1 MSKLAVVAI
10 GGNSLIEDEG
20 DRDGPGQLEA
30 ICASAKY
37 VVDLVV
43 NGWNVVIAHDNT
55 PQLNQPDEP
64 LPHGSLRSS
73 QWSPASFL
81 AGLQGRLGYLIQQ
94 ALDHE
99 LQHRGLNRR
108 SACLLTRLIVSP
120 EDDETTLAQ
129 PVRWPPA
136 EAQTTEEAEACTTGL
151 ASNKGETRTRLE
163 PRELVEQEAI
173 KTLLQAGFIVIAA
186 AGGSIPVVRDGE
198 GGLCPV
204 EARLHSDLVASFLA
218 TQLNADLFLIATTA
232 ERVVLFPQQTGGAY
246 PLDMLTLAELRQY
259 EADGHFSNARQQSQI
274 RAVIRYLERGGGAAL
289 LTCPQA
295 IGRALAGRTGTWV
308 LP

>member
-10 GGNSLIEDEG
+10 GGNSLIEDEE

-30 ICASAKY
+30 ICASAKHI
-37 VVDLVV
+37 VDLIV

-55 PQLNQPDEP
+55 PQIDQPGESLLHRLP
-64 LPHGSLRSS
+64 LPPQRF
-73 QWSPASFL
+73 PASLL

-94 ALDHE
+94 ALDDE

-108 SACLLTRLIVSP
+108 SACLLTRVVVSP
-120 EDDETTLAQ
+120 GDRETTLAQ
-129 PVRWPPA
+129 PASGPVA
-136 EAQTTEEAEACTTGL
+136 KAQTTDEL
-151 ASNKGETRTRLE
+151 ETDMAGPLSAKDATSTRLE
-163 PRELVEQEAI
+163 LLEIVEQEAI

-186 AGGSIPVVRDGE
+186 AGGSIPMRRDGE
-198 GGLCPV
+198 GGLYPV
-204 EARLHSDLVASFLA
+204 ETCLPADLAASFLA
-218 TQLNADLFLIATTA
+218 TQLNADLFLVATTA
-232 ERVVLFPQQTGGAY
+232 ERVALCPQQVGQAY
-246 PLDMLTLAELRQY
+246 PLDMLTLAELRHY
-259 EADGHFSNARQQSQI
+259 EATGHFANERLQSKI

>member
-10 GGNSLIEDEG
+10 GGNSLIEDEK

-30 ICASAKY
+30 ICTSAKHI
-37 VVDLVV
+37 VDLIV

-55 PQLNQPDEP
+55 PQPDQPGEP
-64 LPHGSLRSS
+64 LLPR
-73 QWSPASFL
+73 SPASLL

-94 ALDHE
+94 ALDDE
-99 LQHRGLNRR
+99 LQHRGVNRR
-108 SACLLTRLIVSP
+108 SACLLTRVVVSSG
-120 EDDETTLAQ
+120 DRETTLTQ
-129 PVRWPPA
+129 PASGPVA
-136 EAQTTEEAEACTTGL
+136 EAQTTEEPETGIVG
-151 ASNKGETRTRLE
+151 AISTEEENRTCLE
-163 PRELVEQEAI
+163 QMEIVEQEAI
-173 KTLLQAGFIVIAA
+173 KTLLRAGFIVIAA
-186 AGGSIPVVRDGE
+186 AGGSIPVRRDRE
-198 GGLCPV
+198 GSLYPV
-204 EARLHSDLVASFLA
+204 EARLPGDLAASFLA

-232 ERVVLFPQQTGGAY
+232 ERVVLCSQQAGQAY
-246 PLDMLTLAELRQY
+246 PLDMLTLAELRHY
-259 EADGHFSNARQQSQI
+259 EAAGHFVNEHLQSKI